1 MFDEPKL
8 LSTAQQRR
16 ETVLTSAIAVFAKTG
31 FLGTPITA
39 VARHAGISSAYV
51 FKLFPSKEGLFASAL
66 DRCFEI
72 IVKAMT
78 DGADKSAD
86 QTPTGVL
93 SAMGL
98 AYAALIADRDLLT
111 LQVHAQSAASVPEI
125 GASFRAG
132 IEKVTTYVKARS
144 GAPDADVQRFMANG
158 LLCALIT
165 ILSLEDDSAAWA
177 HILTEGFS
185 HPR

>member
-1 MFDEPKL
+1 MLDEPKL
-8 LSTAQQRR
+8 LSTAQERR

-51 FKLFPSKEGLFASAL
+51 FKLFPSKEGLFAGAL

-78 DGADKSAD
+78 DGAEKSAD

-93 SAMGL
+93 SAMSL

-144 GAPDADVQRFMANG
+144 GAPDADVQRVMANG

-165 ILSLEDDSAAWA
+165 TLSLEDDSAAWA